1 MKPADRWSGNPF
13 RNVGANVDA
22 EQVLV
27 RRCLRGDPHATI
39 ELVKQF
45 EQDVVGLC
53 LKMLRHQHD
62 AEDVAQEVFLRVFR
76 SLKSWDSNRPLRPWI
91 LTIAV
96 NRCRTAMGKRMKRP
110 ETADYL
116 ADVADRTPVQGSTE
130 LTTAIQAVIADL
142 RQDYREVFILYHETG
157 HNYDEIAEMISRP
170 VGTVKTWLHRAR
182 QILATE
188 LQQRGL
194 LPTTEPEPTP
204 PK

>member
-1 MKPADRWSGNPF
+1 MIVN
-13 RNVGANVDA
+13 A
-22 EQVLV
+22 EQILV
-27 RRCLRGDPHATI
+27 RRCLRGDPHATV

-96 NRCRTAMGKRMKRP
+96 NRCRTAMGKRAKRP
-110 ETADYL
+110 ELVDYL

-157 HNYDEIAEMISRP
+157 RNYDEIAEIVSRP
-170 VGTVKTWLHRAR
+170 VGTIKTWLHRAR
-182 QILATE
+182 QILASE

-194 LPTTEPEPTP
+194 LTTIAPEPTP

>member
-1 MKPADRWSGNPF
+1 MN
-13 RNVGANVDA
+13 A
-22 EQVLV
+22 EQALV
-27 RRCLRGDPHATI
+27 RRCLRGDSHATV

-53 LKMLRHQHD
+53 IKMLRHQHD

-116 ADVADRTPVQGSTE
+116 ADIADRAPVQGSTE
-130 LTTAIQAVIADL
+130 LTTAIQGVIAEL
-142 RQDYREVFILYHETG
+142 RQDYREVFVLYHESG
-157 HNYDEIAEMISRP
+157 HNYDEIAEIVSRP

-182 QILATE
+182 HILATE

-194 LPTTEPEPTP
+194 LPTPEPEPVP